1 MVRTSISIPEDV
13 EREID
18 ERRHAS
24 ISRSEWILEAVRV
37 RFLLEDAGSW
47 DGNPF
52 TDEDEEDSDDVVAAE
67 A

>member
-13 EREID
+13 KDEID
-18 ERRHAS
+18 ERRHANTP
-24 ISRSEWILEAVRV
+24 RSQWILEAVKV
-37 RFLLEDAGSW
+37 RFLIEDAGSW

-52 TDEDEEDSDDVVAAE
+52 SDEDSDDVVAAE